1 MATPTPRIK
10 LPKSVEANTPFT
22 VRTKITH
29 PMHTGLRRDRD
40 GRPIPRRIV
49 NTFTVRF
56 NGEEALS
63 VALEPAV
70 SSDPYIRFELSL
82 PGSGLLD
89 FEWRDDDGSIY
100 SLSREVAVE

>member
-1 MATPTPRIK
+1 MAKSTPRVK
-10 LPKSVEANTPFT
+10 FPKSVEANTPFT

-29 PMHTGLRRDRD
+29 PMHSGQRRDRD
-40 GRPIPRRIV
+40 GKPIPRWIV
-49 NTFTVRF
+49 NSFTVRF

-82 PGSGLLD
+82 PESGLLE

-100 SLSREVAVE
+100 SLSREVAVK

>member
-1 MATPTPRIK
+1 MAKSTPRVK
-10 LPKSVEANTPFT
+10 FPKSVEANTPFT

-40 GRPIPRRIV
+40 GKLIPRWIV
-49 NTFTVRF
+49 NSFTVRF

-82 PGSGLLD
+82 PESGLLE

-100 SLSREVAVE
+100 SLSREIAVK

>member
-1 MATPTPRIK
+1 MAKSTPRVK
-10 LPKSVEANTPFT
+10 FPKSVEANTPFT

-29 PMHTGLRRDRD
+29 PMHSGQRRDRD
-40 GRPIPRRIV
+40 GKPIPRWIV
-49 NTFTVRF
+49 NSFTVRF

-82 PGSGLLD
+82 PESGLLE